1 MCSSVLKGSATNP
14 NCCVILF
21 RIVVVACFDRWRKSF
36 SSVAIVNACA
46 SWSFFR
52 VQLRRR
58 WWYRRLF
65 LFVGWVVETL
75 VVAFDVLKWTV
86 RVMIE
91 SFKLWLGIT
100 SFCLRRLLGPSFSS
114 FFVAIVQ
121 GILGVCC
128 IFVQANSSFCLICRI
143 LF

>member
-1 MCSSVLKGSATNP
+1 MCNNALVGSATNP

-46 SWSFFR
+46 SWRFFR
-52 VQLRRR
+52 VRLRRR

-65 LFVGWVVETL
+65 FFVGWVVESL
-75 VVAFDVLKWTV
+75 VVVFDVLKWTV
-86 RVMIE
+86 RVVIE
-91 SFKLWLGIT
+91 SFELWLGII
-100 SFCLRRLLGPSFSS
+100 SFCLRRLLVPSFLSS
-114 FFVAIVQ
+114 LVAIVQ
-121 GILGVCC
+121 VILGVCC
-128 IFVQANSSFCLICRI
+128 IFVQAIGSFCLICRI